1 MNSPYFCMSHPQD
14 LSCPRDAVEMS
25 GQALMEAADYTTTLE
40 TLETLETTQTQD
52 LMEDCLF
59 CLKEVKTAPPPLPS
73 REVKMTKKMA
83 HTWSGYVGTVSPFG
97 KKLLAAGID
106 THRATNMPI
115 EMKQL
120 DED

>member
-1 MNSPYFCMSHPQD
+1 MSHPQD

-59 CLKEVKTAPPPLPS
+59 CLKEVKTAPPPALTGDEDDQEDGLHLVRLRRNRLPL
-73 REVKMTKKMA
+73 RQE
-83 HTWSGYVGTVSPFG
+83 
-97 KKLLAAGID
+97 AAG
-106 THRATNMPI
+106 RRY
-115 EMKQL
+115 
-120 DED
+120 